1 MEKFEALSQMAGTC
15 RRLWMAKCATLPKGY
30 SFLALA
36 MRLALSCIAAIGL
49 LHRDKIIYVHFNDE
63 AH

>member
-1 MEKFEALSQMAGTC
+1 
-15 RRLWMAKCATLPKGY
+15 MAKCATLPKGY